1 MWSVRQWT
9 PCVSSVEVWLWSFQ
23 LFHDLCG
30 SRFIFAQEFFLTESV
45 RHISNV
51 MQLRRLDIFVA
62 NDSRMIPRRM
72 LHWES
77 RKKISQSLI
86 GTSGVVRC
94 WTADVFSKSNIHF
107 LEVVRI
113 KSTYLWIQA
122 HHRMSALGNVLP
134 EVYSVQDLTP
144 ATYAISRVDSKRYL
158 KFKSIKLWDKFFT
171 GLRKAIGDQT
181 NLTRLTMSITL

>member
-1 MWSVRQWT
+1 MNALRFFCWGLVMILSTFSRSVWISVYIRAGIFSNGKRT
-9 PCVSSVEVWLWSFQ
+9 PYFE
-23 LFHDLCG
+23 
-30 SRFIFAQEFFLTESV
+30 R
-45 RHISNV
+45 
-51 MQLRRLDIFVA
+51 QLRRLDIFVA

-72 LHWES
+72 LHWGS

-94 WTADVFSKSNIHF
+94 WTADIFSKSNIHF

-134 EVYSVQDLTP
+134 EVYSVQDLTS
-144 ATYAISRVDSKRYL
+144 ATYAISRVDRKRYL

>member
-9 PCVSSVEVWLWSFQ
+9 PCVSSVELWLWSFQ

-30 SRFIFAQEFFLTESV
+30 SRFIFAQEFFLTESL

-51 MQLRRLDIFVA
+51 SYVGWTFLW
-62 NDSRMIPRRM
+62 RMIREWYPG
-72 LHWES
+72 ECCTEGPE
-77 RKKISQSLI
+77 KKISQSLI

-94 WTADVFSKSNIHF
+94 WTADIFSKSNIHF
-107 LEVVRI
+107 LEVVSI

>member
-1 MWSVRQWT
+1 MNALRFFCWALVMILST
-9 PCVSSVEVWLWSFQ
+9 F
-23 LFHDLCG
+23 
-30 SRFIFAQEFFLTESV
+30 SRFVGISVYIRAGIFSNGKLTPYFE
-45 RHISNV
+45 R
-51 MQLRRLDIFVA
+51 QLRRLDIFVA

-72 LHWES
+72 FHWGS

-94 WTADVFSKSNIHF
+94 WTADIFSKSNIHF
-107 LEVVRI
+107 LEVVRV

-134 EVYSVQDLTP
+134 EVCSVQDL
-144 ATYAISRVDSKRYL
+144 DSKRYL

>member
-9 PCVSSVEVWLWSFQ
+9 PCVSSVELWLWSFQ

-30 SRFIFAQEFFLTESV
+30 SRFIFAQEFFSNGKLTPYFE
-45 RHISNV
+45 R
-51 MQLRRLDIFVA
+51 QLRRLDIFVA

-72 LHWES
+72 LHWGS

-94 WTADVFSKSNIHF
+94 WTADIFSKSNIHF

-144 ATYAISRVDSKRYL
+144 AT
-158 KFKSIKLWDKFFT
+158 
-171 GLRKAIGDQT
+171 
-181 NLTRLTMSITL
+181 